1 MLNWEWYSVVVAISS
16 VISLSM
22 LRERLLSQGRAGKAL
37 IMVLGIAIVGY
48 SISIIGSLF
57 PTLFEITAIVTDLC
71 WITQASFILTSL
83 ANFLR
88 EDKPTYAR
96 YPVIFTYLPM
106 IILPVYPFILETVVI
121 KEWVLALYQFG
132 SICISGLLLGLLV
145 SREFK
150 YVIVFIPWGIFTV
163 VWLLTWIIEPLWLT
177 ETIRAIVIAVGI
189 IFFSKTFRDITHH

>member
-22 LRERLLSQGRAGKAL
+22 LRERLLSQGRAGKSL
-37 IMVLGIAIVGY
+37 IVVLGIAVVAY
-48 SISIIGSLF
+48 SVSTIGSIF
-57 PTLFEITAIVTDLC
+57 PFLSEFTAIAADLC

-88 EDKPTYAR
+88 EDKPIYAR

-106 IILPVYPFILETVVI
+106 IILPVYPFVLETVVI

-132 SICISGLLLGLLV
+132 SICISALLLGLLV

-150 YVIVFIPWGIFTV
+150 YVIVFIPWAIFTT
-163 VWLLTWIIEPLWLT
+163 VWFLKWLIEPLWFT
-177 ETIRAIVIAVGI
+177 ETIRATVIAVGI
-189 IFFSKTFRDITHH
+189 IFFSKTFKDITHH